1 MEPDDTT
8 AKERDSGVLLTTA
21 VVFGHAIKHIYIAGF
36 QTIIFPEMKIA
47 LGLSNVSFGALATAR
62 QATSGITTLGAGYLG
77 DRFSGQASL
86 LLAISL
92 GLMGVS
98 YFLVGTAPNYLWLFL
113 AMLVVGLGPS
123 IYHPPALGALSR
135 RFPDRRGLMISLHG
149 MGGSIGEAL
158 GPLITAVAVT
168 YLLWDGSLR
177 WSLIPALVTAGVVW
191 ILMSRSARVAGGAA
205 SFAEYFGSLGG
216 LFRNRELVSV
226 LAYSGLRSMGQSAV
240 VIFLPV
246 YLREDLGL
254 SLGRM
259 AIYLALSQVVGI
271 VAQPVMGSFSDRVGR
286 KRVIVPCLVAF
297 SGFLLALYLV
307 EPGPLMVLAI
317 VGMGAFLYSMQ
328 ALFLAAASDLGGAD
342 MQATISSMTY
352 AMTFIAATISPITAG
367 FIADTFQVKAVFL
380 YGAALLLVS
389 AVLYALHRSTGA
401 ESSGLG

>member
-1 MEPDDTT
+1 MESKHTK
-8 AKERDSGVLLTTA
+8 AEKGDSGVLLTFA
-21 VVFGHAIKHIYIAGF
+21 VVFGHAVKHIYIAGF

-77 DRFSGQASL
+77 DRFSGQTSL
-86 LLAISL
+86 LLAVSL
-92 GLMGVS
+92 ALMGIS

-168 YLLWDGSLR
+168 VLLWDGTLR
-177 WSLIPALVTAGVVW
+177 WSLAPALVIAGVVW
-191 ILMSRSARVAGGAA
+191 ILMSKSARVEGGAA

-216 LFRNRELVSV
+216 LFRNRQLVSI

-271 VAQPVMGSFSDRVGR
+271 GAQPIMGSLSDRLGR
-286 KRVIVPCLVAF
+286 KRVIVPCLIAF
-297 SGFLLALYLV
+297 SAFLVALYLV
-307 EPGPLMVLAI
+307 QPGPLMILVI

-328 ALFLAAASDLGGAD
+328 ALFLAAASDLGGAE

-367 FIADTFQVKAVFL
+367 FIADALQVKTVFL
-380 YGAALLLVS
+380 YGAILLLIS
-389 AVLYALHRSTGA
+389 AVLYALQG
-401 ESSGLG
+401 SSYVERAAGE

>member
-1 MEPDDTT
+1 METNHTT
-8 AKERDSGVLLTTA
+8 GQKGDNGVLLTSA

-47 LGLSNVSFGALATAR
+47 LGLSNISFGALATAR

-92 GLMGVS
+92 GLMGIS
-98 YFLVGTAPNYLWLFL
+98 YFLVGTAPSYLWLFL

-123 IYHPPALGALSR
+123 IYHPPALGTLSR

-168 YLLWDGSLR
+168 SLLWDGSLR
-177 WSLIPALVTAGVVW
+177 WSLAPALVTAGMVW
-191 ILMSRSARVAGGAA
+191 IMMSRSAKVGGGAA

-216 LFRNRELVSV
+216 LFRNRQLVSI

-246 YLREDLGL
+246 YLREDLGM

-271 VAQPVMGSFSDRVGR
+271 GAQPMMGSISDRLGR

-297 SGFLLALYLV
+297 SAFLVALYLV
-307 EPGPLMVLAI
+307 EPGPLMVLVI

-328 ALFLAAASDLGGAD
+328 ALFLAAASDLGGSE

-352 AMTFIAATISPITAG
+352 AMTFLAATISPIAAG
-367 FIADTFQVKAVFL
+367 FIADAFQVKAVFL
-380 YGAALLLVS
+380 YGAILLLVS
-389 AVLYALHRSTGA
+389 AVLYALQRSADIEGA
-401 ESSGLG
+401 VRD